1 METCAFSSVSLELR
15 LKAQQLPGDQEPGGG
30 VISAEKNCLC
40 AVREQTSAVF
50 VCQQKSTGREQ
61 AVPLLSS
68 SLRPAAFPHAQPAAS
83 VPGLPLVQAGR
94 CRTRCSQVHT
104 AARFHHGAA
113 CCCASDISKPN
124 KPRSLQKRRSK
135 FTLLQEKKS
144 SLYKSRKPP
153 LSPFPQQSTFLG
165 KCQP

>member
-30 VISAEKNCLC
+30 VISAEKDCLC
-40 AVREQTSAVF
+40 AVCEQTSAVF
-50 VCQQKSTGREQ
+50 VCQQKSTGHEQ

-68 SLRPAAFPHAQPAAS
+68 NLRPAASPHVQPATS
-83 VPGLPLVQAGR
+83 VSGLPLVQAGR